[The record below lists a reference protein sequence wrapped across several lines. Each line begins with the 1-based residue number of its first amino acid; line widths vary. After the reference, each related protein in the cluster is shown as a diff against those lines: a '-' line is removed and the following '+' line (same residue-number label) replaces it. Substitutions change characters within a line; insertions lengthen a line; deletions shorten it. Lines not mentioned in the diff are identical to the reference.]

1 MHTYMYVCVYM
12 HAYIHTYKR
21 VLKGTTNTQIDA
33 HTTVLNIYEIRNVIR
48 YIFKLHKIHA
58 V

>member
-1 MHTYMYVCVYM
+1 MYVCVYM

-48 YIFKLHKIHA
+48 CIFKLHKIHA

>member
-21 VLKGTTNTQIDA
+21 VLKGNINTQIDA

-48 YIFKLHKIHA
+48 
-58 V
+58 